1 MYSVETG
8 EWEQWE
14 DLSQNLW
21 GHSCTRVDNLVVVAG
36 GVNPAFAMVATTF
49 ILDLD
54 TRQQRVVGD
63 LQADMQ
69 AVFNDD
75 QIVEYKIQRFFKS
88 IVCPNFMWRKLVFRS
103 FKCESGLHGGGV
115 NMCLLQFVKHRP
127 HVCYRAA
134 RAAPGSAWPR
144 WTAACW
150 RTAA

>member
-36 GVNPAFAMVATTF
+36 GVNPSFAMVATTF

-75 QIVEYKIQRFFKS
+75 QTAEYKIQRFFKS

-115 NMCLLQFVKHRP
+115 NKCLLQVL
-127 HVCYRAA
+127 YL
-134 RAAPGSAWPR
+134 SYQ
-144 WTAACW
+144 TL
-150 RTAA
+150 

>member
-75 QIVEYKIQRFFKS
+75 WTPEYKIQRKC
-88 IVCPNFMWRKLVFRS
+88 ILVPTPCVVCPNFMWRQLTTCFHAGLYG
-103 FKCESGLHGGGV
+103 KCSTRRRR
-115 NMCLLQFVKHRP
+115 K
-127 HVCYRAA
+127 
-134 RAAPGSAWPR
+134 
-144 WTAACW
+144 
-150 RTAA
+150 

>member
-69 AVFNDD
+69 AVFNHDEKVYSSVYSL
-75 QIVEYKIQRFFKS
+75 QNGTHYI
-88 IVCPNFMWRKLVFRS
+88 MWVDITCFNAGLNGIYLKL
-103 FKCESGLHGGGV
+103 
-115 NMCLLQFVKHRP
+115 
-127 HVCYRAA
+127 
-134 RAAPGSAWPR
+134 
-144 WTAACW
+144 
-150 RTAA
+150 

>member
-36 GVNPAFAMVATTF
+36 GVNPSFAMVATTF

-75 QIVEYKIQRFFKS
+75 QTAKFREFFKS
-88 IVCPNFMWRKLVFRS
+88 SVS
-103 FKCESGLHGGGV
+103 
-115 NMCLLQFVKHRP
+115 QFLFSEVSNVK
-127 HVCYRAA
+127 VVSMEEVSICAF
-134 RAAPGSAWPR
+134 SNL
-144 WTAACW
+144 
-150 RTAA
+150 